1 MTSGYEFARIQVSLG
16 AVSLLDGLGSLASFS
31 RLASMAGAI
40 SARERTHA
48 VRQYSGLELSPVIKK
63 IFKVAPLGDSSVT
76 RSTCNVYR
84 E

>member
-1 MTSGYEFARIQVSLG
+1 MMSGYEFARVQVSVG
-16 AVSLLDGLGSLASFS
+16 AVSLSDGLGSLPSFS

-40 SARERTHA
+40 SASELRHA

-76 RSTCNVYR
+76 RCTCNVNR